1 MLLSIRNADVS
12 YGGELILRDVN
23 FDIREGEKLAV
34 VGRNGCGKTTLLKL
48 ICGELSPQPRDSD
61 DQPVIA
67 KTGEPVI
74 GWLSQMTFAD
84 EKATLGQE
92 LKRVFEPILELK
104 RDMDDALA
112 QLQRSD
118 DHALAEKYAL
128 MEERFNYLGGYRYEK
143 DYDML
148 YSRFG
153 FLKEDED
160 RPLSEFSGGQ
170 RTKIA
175 FIKLLLSR
183 PDILLLD
190 EPTNHLD
197 ISTIAWLEDYL
208 AEYPRAVV
216 VVSHDRLFLDRV
228 AETVWEIER
237 GKLKRYPGN
246 YSEFVRLKKEA
257 YDKQM
262 KDYLAQQKERE
273 RLQALAD
280 RFIHKATKATMAKS
294 KLKAIEHM
302 EIIEKPEESDT
313 KAFHG
318 LSEPAKESGRDV
330 LITENLAVGYD
341 EVLCRVSLV
350 LQKGKKLG
358 VIGGNGLG
366 KSTFLKTLMGQIPKK
381 GGKYSYGY
389 GVEVGYFEQQMAK
402 TLSTKTVLNEFW
414 DTYPTLTETEVR
426 NILGGFLF
434 SGDDVFKNVSDL
446 SGGEKVRLALA
457 KILQTR
463 PNFLIL
469 DEPTNHMDIVG
480 KEALEEMLAEYKGT
494 VLFVSHD
501 RYLIRR
507 LADEL
512 LILRPGGA
520 EYFPFGYEE
529 FERHYGKEKLLS
541 SDEVWKI
548 ENAKNDAVADTEAAA
563 APKPKK
569 TNPGKERARAERRLA
584 RLEQLIEEN
593 DTKKA
598 ALEEEMADPAN
609 ASNYSKLQELQDKLD
624 ELNGQSDAYLEEWE
638 ALEEELSKENG

>member
-1 MLLSIRNADVS
+1 MLLSIQNADVS

-48 ICGELSPQPRDSD
+48 ICGELTPQPRDSD

-67 KTGEPVI
+67 KTGDPVI
-74 GWLSQMTFAD
+74 GWLSQMTFKD
-84 EKATLGQE
+84 EHATLGQE
-92 LKRVFEPILELK
+92 LKRVFEPVLELK
-104 RDMDDALA
+104 RRMDEALEK
-112 QLQRSD
+112 LQQGE
-118 DHALAEKYAL
+118 DHALAEEYAL
-128 MEERFNYLGGYRYEK
+128 MEERFNYMGGYRYEK

-148 YSRFG
+148 YTRFG
-153 FLKEDED
+153 FSREDED

-237 GKLKRYPGN
+237 GRIKRYPGN

-257 YDKQM
+257 HDKQL
-262 KDYLAQQKERE
+262 KDYLAQQKEKE
-273 RLQALAD
+273 RLQAVAD
-280 RFIHKATKATMAKS
+280 RFIHKATKAAMARS

-302 EIIEKPEESDT
+302 EVIERPEESDT
-313 KAFHG
+313 RAFHG
-318 LSEPAKESGRDV
+318 LSEPARESGRDV
-330 LITENLAVGYD
+330 LITDNLGIGYD
-341 EVLCRVSLV
+341 EILCRVTLN

-366 KSTFLKTLMGQIPKK
+366 KSTFLKTLMGQIPRKS
-381 GGKYSYGY
+381 GKYEFGY
-389 GVEVGYFEQQMAK
+389 AVDVGYFEQQMAK
-402 TLSTKTVLNEFW
+402 SMSTKTVLDEFW

-426 NILGGFLF
+426 NVLGGFLF
-434 SGDDVFKNVSDL
+434 TGDEVFKNVSDL

-480 KEALEEMLAEYKGT
+480 KEALEEMLSEYRGT
-494 VLFVSHD
+494 LLFVSHD

-512 LILRPGGA
+512 LIFRPGNA

-529 FERHYGKEKLLS
+529 FERHYGREKLQ
-541 SDEVWKI
+541 DQEAVWKI
-548 ENAKNDAVADTEAAA
+548 EKNAEAPAEPA
-563 APKPKK
+563 EPKAKK
-569 TNPGKERARAERRLA
+569 SNPGKERAKAERRLA

-593 DTKKA
+593 DVKKA
-598 ALEEEMADPAN
+598 ELEESMADPAN
-609 ASNYSKLQELQDKLD
+609 ASDYEKLQDLQKQLD
-624 ELNGQSDAYLEEWE
+624 ELNAQADAYMEEWE
-638 ALEEELSKENG
+638 ALEEELAGNT

>member
-1 MLLSIRNADVS
+1 MLLSIQNTDVS

-48 ICGELSPQPRDSD
+48 ICGELKPQPRDSD
-61 DQPVIA
+61 DHPVIA
-67 KTGEPVI
+67 KTGDPVI
-74 GWLSQMTFAD
+74 GWLSQMTFTD
-84 EKATLGQE
+84 ENATLGQE
-92 LKRVFEPILELK
+92 LKRVFEPVLKLKEQMDEALES
-104 RDMDDALA
+104 
-112 QLQRSD
+112 LQRGD

-143 DYDML
+143 DYEML
-148 YSRFG
+148 FTRFG

-197 ISTIAWLEDYL
+197 ISTIAWLEAYL

-228 AETVWEIER
+228 AESVWEIER
-237 GKLKRYPGN
+237 GRLKRYPGN
-246 YSEFVRLKKEA
+246 YSEFVKQKKEA
-257 YDKQM
+257 HDKQM
-262 KDYLAQQKERE
+262 KDYLAQQKEVE

-302 EIIEKPEESDT
+302 ELIEKPEEADT

-318 LSEPAKESGRDV
+318 LAEPLRESGRDV
-330 LITENLAVGYD
+330 LITENLGVGYD
-341 EVLCRVSLV
+341 ELLCRVSIN

-358 VIGGNGLG
+358 IIGGNGLG
-366 KSTFLKTLMGQIPKK
+366 KSTFLKTIMGQIPKK
-381 GGKYSYGY
+381 SGKYSFGY
-389 GVEVGYFEQQMAK
+389 GVDVGYFEQQMAK
-402 TLSTKTVLNEFW
+402 SMSTKTVLDEFW
-414 DTYPTLTETEVR
+414 DTYPALTETEVR

-434 SGDDVFKNVSDL
+434 SGDEVFKNVSDL

-463 PNFLIL
+463 PNLLIL

-480 KEALEEMLAEYKGT
+480 KEALEEMLAGYKGT
-494 VLFVSHD
+494 LLFVSHD
-501 RYLIRR
+501 RYLVKRI
-507 LADEL
+507 ADEL
-512 LILRPGGA
+512 LIFRPGEA
-520 EYFPFGYEE
+520 EYFPYGYEE
-529 FERHYGKEKLLS
+529 FERHYGREKTAS
-541 SDEVWKI
+541 ADEVWKI
-548 ENAKNDAVADTEAAA
+548 ENAAKTDIEEAAVA
-563 APKPKK
+563 KPKK
-569 TNPGKERARAERRLA
+569 GNPGRERAKAERRLA
-584 RLEQLIEEN
+584 RLEQLIDEN
-593 DTKKA
+593 DMKKA
-598 ALEEEMADPAN
+598 ALEESMADPGN
-609 ASNYSKLQELQDKLD
+609 ASDYEKLQQLQEQLD
-624 ELNGQSDAYLEEWE
+624 ALNEQADAYMEEWE
-638 ALEEELSKENG
+638 KLEEELAGQV